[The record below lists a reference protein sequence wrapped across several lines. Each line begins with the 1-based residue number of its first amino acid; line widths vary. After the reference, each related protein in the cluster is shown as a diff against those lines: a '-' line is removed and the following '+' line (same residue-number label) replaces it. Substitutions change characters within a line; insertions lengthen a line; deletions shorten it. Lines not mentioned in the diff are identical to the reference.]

1 MSFDVSIKINSV
13 KLYDTNYVICDKNYE
28 NVHGLDT
35 IFDEDSIYWELLQ
48 GTYTEEE
55 IEDKMKVLKKE
66 GEVLYDI
73 NDTLCDWKWVSMT
86 QLPKRIQ
93 KEYLNFYRNNVL
105 KELEI
110 SIACL
115 LDEVSDTNE
124 KDLIHIQYLIDLLRK
139 EGSDE

>member
-1 MSFDVSIKINSV
+1 MRGI
-13 KLYDTNYVICDKNYE
+13 KLYETDYALVDKKYE
-28 NVHGLDT
+28 PIHGLD
-35 IFDEDSIYWELLQ
+35 ICFAEESVYDEFTQ

-86 QLPKRIQ
+86 HLPKRIQ

-115 LDEVSDTNE
+115 LDDVSDTNE
-124 KDLIHIQYLIDLLRK
+124 KDLIHIQNQIDLLRK
-139 EGSDE
+139 EYSDE